1 MKWSLFV
8 VSTLCHGQ
16 GLTKCPSVKATAK
29 AEVGIRSY
37 EVETQ
42 DGRVLRRNQSN
53 LRKTTEDEDEADETI
68 QTEIHT
74 DEDGE
79 SSQNEEGQS
88 KQAVDFQREQKV
100 EIRTRPGRLVDRP
113 AYLKNY

>member
-1 MKWSLFV
+1 M
-8 VSTLCHGQ
+8 
-16 GLTKCPSVKATAK
+16 K

-42 DGRVLRRNQSN
+42 DGRVRRRNRSHF
-53 LRKTTEDEDEADETI
+53 RKTTEDEDEADEII

-74 DEDGE
+74 DEDRE

-88 KQAVDFQREQKV
+88 KQALDFQREQKV
-100 EIRTRPGRLVDRP
+100 EIRTRSGRLVNRP
-113 AYLKNY
+113 AYLKDYVSVVFWNVNWIK